1 MLRTAD
7 YLNWRYREHPTQSY
21 EMLTARQGGKLRGYL
36 ILHMNGEDCTID
48 DLLAEDDPVRSA
60 LLAEATA
67 VARQRGVHTLSA
79 PWLSTHPGR
88 QLLEQCGFRPRESSP
103 VVLLSLSRPTQR
115 QVGPAKDEWYLTSGD
130 WEG

>member
-1 MLRTAD
+1 MLA
-7 YLNWRYREHPTQSY
+7 
-21 EMLTARQGGKLRGYL
+21 ARQGDKLSGYL

-48 DLLAEDDPVRSA
+48 DLLAEADPVRSA

-79 PWLSTHPGR
+79 PWLSTHPSR
-88 QLLEQCGFRPRESSP
+88 QLLDQCGFRPRESRP
-103 VVLLSLSRPTQR
+103 VVLLALPHPIKP
-115 QVGPAKDEWYLTSGD
+115 QVEPAKDAWYFTNGD